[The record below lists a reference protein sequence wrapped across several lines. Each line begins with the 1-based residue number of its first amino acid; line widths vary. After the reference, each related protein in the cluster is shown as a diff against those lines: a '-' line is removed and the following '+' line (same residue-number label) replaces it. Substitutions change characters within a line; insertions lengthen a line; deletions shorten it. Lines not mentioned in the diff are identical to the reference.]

1 MTKEDLKRIEAIED
15 YLKNLS
21 TILPIITNCKKEFTP
36 YQPTDTAEGEPIE
49 TEQRW
54 KPEKGQLYYYINWS
68 QKDKIGSFTWVS
80 DETDVDF
87 YELGNCF
94 KTEQEAQKAAEAIKQ
109 FLSTN
114 KF

>member
-1 MTKEDLKRIEAIED
+1 MTNLTEQDLKRIEAIEA

-36 YQPTDTAEGEPIE
+36 YQPIDTTEGEPIE

-54 KPEKGQLYYYINWS
+54 NINILDTISGHCGIYITRNPPLRKLKA
-68 QKDKIGSFTWVS
+68 Q
-80 DETDVDF
+80 
-87 YELGNCF
+87 EL
-94 KTEQEAQKAAEAIKQ
+94 QEAIKQ
-109 FLSTN
+109 YLSAN